1 MIFTS
6 FEFIL
11 FFVVVVLVR
20 LCLNGVG
27 PDKWLLLLASLA
39 FYASWSAPCL
49 VFILLTTFVD
59 FSIARKLGQTTDA
72 KLRKRLLILSMVL
85 SLGFLC
91 FFKYSNFLLENVS
104 ALLGLAG
111 INLNIPRLN
120 IAQPPAISFYTFA
133 SLGYVLD
140 VYYERVP
147 VCASAKDY
155 SLFVSFFPKLLSGP
169 IVRSGELIS
178 QFKERVRASA
188 EDIEIGL
195 SYVLIGA
202 VQKLV
207 IADQISGPVAQ
218 TFASPQQFDAV
229 TLLAGLMG
237 YTVQIYCDFAGYS
250 AMAIGFA
257 RILGFKLPENF
268 QMPLSATSI
277 TDFWRRWHMTL
288 SKWFRDYLFL
298 PLEMATRNN
307 PYPHLRVCTN
317 IFLMML
323 LVGLWHG
330 PSWNY
335 VIFGGIHGLALVI
348 HKLWTVWDPLKPW
361 KKNLAVKI
369 PTTVIAHMLTLGV
382 VLLAFVF
389 FRAQTIGD
397 AMLYL
402 NRLSS
407 WANDGT
413 RLNSPFILAAV
424 AAVFVV
430 HLLVRKDRNLALELP
445 QKSVAVR
452 IAGYTFLLLL
462 LVLLGATDASPF
474 IYFQF

>member
-11 FFVVVVLVR
+11 FFAVVVLIR
-20 LCLNGVG
+20 LCLNNVG
-27 PDKWLLLLASLA
+27 PDKWFLLLASVA
-39 FYASWSAPCL
+39 FYVSWSLPCVL
-49 VFILLTTFVD
+49 FIGLTALMD
-59 FSIARKLGQTTDA
+59 FSIARKLGHTTDA
-72 KLRKRLLILSMVL
+72 KLRKRLLLLSMTA
-85 SLGFLC
+85 SLGLLC
-91 FFKYSNFLLENVS
+91 FFKYSNFLIENIS
-104 ALLGLAG
+104 TLLGLAG
-111 INLNIPRLN
+111 VNLSIPRLN
-120 IAQPPAISFYTFA
+120 IVQPPAISFYTFA

-140 VYYERVP
+140 VYYERTP
-147 VCASAKDY
+147 VCGSARDY

-169 IVRSGELIS
+169 IVRSGELIA
-178 QFKERVRASA
+178 QFKERVGASA

-207 IADQISGPVAQ
+207 IADQISAPVAQ

-229 TLLAGLMG
+229 TLVAGLMG

-257 RILGFKLPENF
+257 RIMGFKLPENF

-307 PYPHLRVCTN
+307 PYPNLRVCTN

-361 KKNLAVKI
+361 KKKLAVKI
-369 PTTVIAHMLTLGV
+369 PMTICAHFLTLAV
-382 VLLAFVF
+382 VMVGFVF
-389 FRAQTIGD
+389 FRSSTLSGAMSYLHQLLSWNQT
-397 AMLYL
+397 
-402 NRLSS
+402 
-407 WANDGT
+407 GT
-413 RLNSPFILAAV
+413 RLGSPFILVAV
-424 AAVFVV
+424 ISVFLV
-430 HLLVRKDRNLALELP
+430 HLLVKKDRNLALDLP
-445 QKSVAVR
+445 QKSLLVR
-452 IAGYTFLLLL
+452 IVGYTTLLLL
-462 LVLLGATDASPF
+462 LVLLGATDSSPF

>member
-6 FEFIL
+6 FEFAI
-11 FFVVVVLVR
+11 FFAVIVLVR
-20 LCLNGVG
+20 LCLRSVG

-85 SLGFLC
+85 SLGLLC
-91 FFKYSNFLLENVS
+91 FFKYSNFLIENIA
-104 ALLGLAG
+104 ALLNLAG
-111 INLNIPRLN
+111 ASVSLPRLN
-120 IAQPPAISFYTFA
+120 IIQPPAISFYTFA

-155 SLFVSFFPKLLSGP
+155 SLFVTFFPKLLSGP
-169 IVRSGELIS
+169 ITRSGELIS

-207 IADQISGPVAQ
+207 IADQIAGPVAQ

-229 TLLAGLMG
+229 TLLAGLTG
-237 YTVQIYCDFAGYS
+237 YTAQIYCDFAGYS

-307 PYPHLRVCTN
+307 PYPNLRVTTN

-361 KKNLAVKI
+361 KKQLAVKI
-369 PTTVIAHMLTLGV
+369 PVTFVAHLLTLGV
-382 VLLAFVF
+382 VFVGFVF
-389 FRAQTIGD
+389 FRTQNIAEATV
-397 AMLYL
+397 YL
-402 NRLSS
+402 KRLAT
-407 WANDGT
+407 WAHDGT

-424 AAVFVV
+424 AAVFAT
-430 HLLVRKDRNLALELP
+430 HLLIRKDRNLALELP
-445 QKSVAVR
+445 QKSMPVR
-452 IAGYTFLLLL
+452 IVGYSILLLL

>member
-6 FEFIL
+6 FEFI
-11 FFVVVVLVR
+11 FFFAFVVFAR
-20 LCLNGVG
+20 LFLRSIGT
-27 PDKWLLLLASLA
+27 DKWLLLLASLA
-39 FYASWSAPCL
+39 FYASWSVPCI

-59 FSIARKLGQTTDA
+59 FSIARKMGRTTDA

-85 SLGFLC
+85 SLGLLC
-91 FFKYSNFLLENVS
+91 FFKYSNFLLENLA
-104 ALLGLAG
+104 ALLNFAG
-111 INLNIPRLN
+111 ANVSLPRLN
-120 IAQPPAISFYTFA
+120 IIQPPAISFYTFA
-133 SLGYVLD
+133 SLGYMLD
-140 VYYERVP
+140 VYYERTP
-147 VCASAKDY
+147 VCSNARDY

-207 IADQISGPVAQ
+207 IADQIAAPVAQ
-218 TFASPQQFDAV
+218 TFGSPQQFDAL
-229 TLLAGLMG
+229 TLLVGLMG

-250 AMAIGFA
+250 AMAIGVA
-257 RILGFKLPENF
+257 RVMGFKLPENF

-307 PYPHLRVCTN
+307 PYPNLRVCTN

-348 HKLWTVWDPLKPW
+348 HKLWTVYDPLKPW
-361 KKNLAVKI
+361 KKQTAVKI
-369 PTTVIAHMLTLGV
+369 PWTICAHLFTVGIVFLG
-382 VLLAFVF
+382 FIF
-389 FRAQTIGD
+389 FKTQSFPEA
-397 AMLYL
+397 LVYL
-402 NRLSS
+402 KRLVS
-407 WANDGT
+407 WEHSGT
-413 RLNSPFILAAV
+413 RLNSPYIFAAV
-424 AAVFVV
+424 AAVFGV
-430 HLLVRKDRNLALELP
+430 HLLVHRDRNIAIELP
-445 QKSVAVR
+445 QRSLAFR
-452 IAGYTFLLLL
+452 IMAYSALLVLI
-462 LVLLGATDASPF
+462 VLLGATDSSPF